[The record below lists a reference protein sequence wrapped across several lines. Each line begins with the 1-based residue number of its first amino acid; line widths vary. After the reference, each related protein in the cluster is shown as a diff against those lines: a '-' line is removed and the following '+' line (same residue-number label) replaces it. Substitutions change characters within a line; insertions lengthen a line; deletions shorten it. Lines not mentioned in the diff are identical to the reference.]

1 MCHKWQSYD
10 DDAEI
15 FPILISISP
24 RPVHFSTYSLKV
36 LLIDANSFEFFCY
49 LRCQSNVWFLRYWV
63 QPTYFLVILDHFFLF
78 YPLTTPKIKIL
89 KKWKECLEI
98 LSFYTWVPW
107 ITIIWCTVPEIW
119 SMTDRI
125 FCHLGQFF
133 CPFTPLKTWKINI
146 LNKWRKN
153 LEILSFYTSI
163 PKIMIIYAVLFL
175 RYGVWQ
181 M

>member
-1 MCHKWQSYD
+1 MQTR
-10 DDAEI
+10 
-15 FPILISISP
+15 L
-24 RPVHFSTYSLKV
+24 
-36 LLIDANSFEFFCY
+36 NFFCY

-78 YPLTTPKIKIL
+78 YPLTTPKTKIL

-119 SMTDRI
+119 SVTDRI

-133 CPFTPLKTWKINI
+133 CHFTPLKTWKINI

-163 PKIMIIYAVLFL
+163 PKIMTICCTVPEIWCVTDVIVVFYFGVFL
-175 RYGVWQ
+175 PFYTPPPSPQRAQ
-181 M
+181 KIKN

>member
-1 MCHKWQSYD
+1 MQTR
-10 DDAEI
+10 
-15 FPILISISP
+15 L
-24 RPVHFSTYSLKV
+24 
-36 LLIDANSFEFFCY
+36 NFFCY

-163 PKIMIIYAVLFL
+163 PKIMIICCTVPEIWCVTDVIVVFYFGVFL
-175 RYGVWQ
+175 PFYTPPPFPPKSPKN
-181 M
+181 